1 MLSLV
6 KIYILRL
13 ITRETINKYQELILI
28 EKNFITSGRNTVIH
42 KVKKFD
48 LLIINGDKAVVIIS
62 HRGIGIYKGEIPA
75 KRSIAKKA
83 YQDIVDISS
92 SELFGEEKTLL
103 FVQALDGIEYKID
116 YSKEGTN
123 SFIKIH
129 QNHYM

>member
-1 MLSLV
+1 M
-6 KIYILRL
+6 
-13 ITRETINKYQELILI
+13 
-28 EKNFITSGRNTVIH
+28 
-42 KVKKFD
+42 
-48 LLIINGDKAVVIIS
+48 LIINGDNPVVIIS
-62 HRGIGIYKGEIPA
+62 HRGIGIYKGEIPT

-83 YQDIVDISS
+83 YQDIVNISS

-116 YSKEGTN
+116 YSKKGTT

>member
-1 MLSLV
+1 LLSLV
-6 KIYILRL
+6 KIYILG
-13 ITRETINKYQELILI
+13 IIIRETIDKYQELILI

-48 LLIINGDKAVVIIS
+48 LLIINGDKSVVIIS
-62 HRGIGIYKGEIPA
+62 HRGIGIYKGDIPS

-92 SELFGEEKTLL
+92 AELFGEEKTLL

-116 YSKEGTN
+116 YSKEGTS